1 LVLNR
6 FPTALGD
13 ATLRLSPL
21 VVAKMVLVID
31 SFYRY
36 PHTQITEVLLPLV
49 MARGVVLRKRSA
61 VVDYWVVLQKKL
73 KVRKPLGKEVDY
85 ATTPKIWCMH

>member
-61 VVDYWVVLQKKL
+61 VVDYWLCCKKIEGQKTS
-73 KVRKPLGKEVDY
+73 RKEVDY

>member
-1 LVLNR
+1 VRIAFVRVSGDRLLTDQIGKVLGRYYGAAARKTLVLNR

-31 SFYRY
+31 SYRY
-36 PHTQITEVLLPLV
+36 PHTQITEVLLP
-49 MARGVVLRKRSA
+49 
-61 VVDYWVVLQKKL
+61 
-73 KVRKPLGKEVDY
+73 
-85 ATTPKIWCMH
+85 